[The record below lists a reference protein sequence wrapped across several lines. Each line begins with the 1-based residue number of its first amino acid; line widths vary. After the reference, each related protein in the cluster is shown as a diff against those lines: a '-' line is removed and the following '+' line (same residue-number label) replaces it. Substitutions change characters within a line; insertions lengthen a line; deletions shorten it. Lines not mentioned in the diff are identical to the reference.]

1 MHCFELI
8 VFKNSYIYIASDDFN
23 GLMFAEKLSTYFV
36 RRDKREIVGEMKI
49 DMFRTER
56 RGVDC
61 IKVEASMTG
70 VQAEV
75 QGVEPIPCSM
85 ELEAFVTLDLRT
97 LYQRTVDSLKVT
109 LD

>member
-1 MHCFELI
+1 
-8 VFKNSYIYIASDDFN
+8 
-23 GLMFAEKLSTYFV
+23 MFVEKLSTYFV
-36 RRDKREIVGEMKI
+36 RRDKRQIVGEMKI
-49 DMFRTER
+49 DMFRTEL

-75 QGVEPIPCSM
+75 QGIEPISCSM

-97 LYQRTVDSLKVT
+97 LYQSTVDSLKVT
-109 LD
+109 FD